1 MAMSLREHIGAILPQ
16 MTEIRHELHRHPELG
31 YQEYR
36 TSGRVMEL
44 LSDWNVEHVGG
55 LARGTGVL
63 AYLPATSDP
72 ANAPTVALRADMD
85 ALPIKE
91 DTGAAYASEHEGVMH
106 ACGHDGHTSILL
118 GTAQVLSQAER
129 PNNVLLVFQPA
140 EEGGA
145 GAKALCDDG
154 VLDGRVLGNPVDR
167 MFGLHGFPSGEVGHV
182 YTRNGP
188 MMAAASEFRMTV
200 AGKGTHA
207 AYPHFGIDPIVVAAH
222 IITALQTIAS
232 RAVNP
237 LDSVVVTVGKVEAGM
252 AHNVIPE
259 TAVLKG
265 TLRALNDE
273 TNQLGKEQI
282 GLISRSV
289 AAAFGATAEV
299 EWVGAY
305 PVTFNDPDATEHFRG
320 VARLT
325 LGDEFLHEEP
335 NPTMGAEDFSFYG
348 QRVPASFFFLGLRSG
363 HMDRFPNLHAPQ
375 FDFNDSALPVGIGM
389 MCALARS

>member
-1 MAMSLREHIGAILPQ
+1 MSLRDRIASVLPQ
-16 MTEIRHELHRHPELG
+16 ITEIRHDFHRHPELG
-31 YQEYR
+31 YQEVR
-36 TSGRVMEL
+36 TSGRVVEL
-44 LSDWNVEHVGG
+44 LSGWGVEHVAG

-63 AYLPATSDP
+63 GYLPATNDP

-118 GTAQVLSQAER
+118 GAAKVLSETER

-145 GAKALCDDG
+145 GAKALCEDG
-154 VLDGRVLGNPVDR
+154 VLDGRVLGKPVDH
-167 MFGLHGFPSGEVGHV
+167 MFGLHGFPMGQLGHV
-182 YTRNGP
+182 YTRNGAF
-188 MMAAASEFRMTV
+188 MAAASEFRMTIT
-200 AGKGTHA
+200 GKGTHA

-265 TLRALNDE
+265 TLRALNDA
-273 TNQLGKEQI
+273 TNQLGKDQI
-282 GLISRSV
+282 GLISHSV
-289 AAAFGATAEV
+289 AAAFGATAVV
-299 EWVGAY
+299 EWIGAY
-305 PVTFNDPDATEHFRG
+305 PVTFNDPDATDHFRG
-320 VARLT
+320 VARDT
-325 LGDEFLHEEP
+325 LGEEFLHEEAH
-335 NPTMGAEDFSFYG
+335 PTMGAEDFSFYG
-348 QRVPASFFFLGLRSG
+348 QRVSASFFFLGLRG
-363 HMDRFPNLHAPQ
+363 AHMESFPNLHAPQ
-375 FDFNDSALPVGIGM
+375 FDFNDGALPVGIEM

>member
-1 MAMSLREHIGAILPQ
+1 MSLRDRIAAVLPQ
-16 MTEIRHELHRHPELG
+16 VTEIRHDLHRHPELG
-31 YQEYR
+31 YQEIR
-36 TSGRVMEL
+36 TSGRVAEL
-44 LSDWNVEHVGG
+44 LSEWGIEHATG

-63 AYLPATSDP
+63 GYLPASNDP

-85 ALPIKE
+85 ALPIRE
-91 DTGAAYASEHEGVMH
+91 ETGVEYVSEHEGIMH

-118 GTAQVLSQAER
+118 GAAKVLKDAER

-154 VLDGRVLGNPVDR
+154 ILDGRVLGKPVDQ
-167 MFGLHGFPSGEVGHV
+167 MFGLHGFPGGQLGHV

-188 MMAAASEFRMTV
+188 MMAAASEFRMVIT
-200 AGKGTHA
+200 GKGTHA
-207 AYPHFGIDPIVVAAH
+207 AYPHFGIDTILVAAH
-222 IITALQTIAS
+222 IITALQTVAS

-259 TAVLKG
+259 TAILKG
-265 TLRALNDE
+265 TLRALNDT
-273 TNQLGKEQI
+273 TNNLGKEQI
-282 GLISRSV
+282 GRISRSV
-289 AAAFGATAEV
+289 AEAFGATATV

-320 VARLT
+320 VAREA
-325 LGDEFLHEEP
+325 LGAEFLHEEP

-348 QRVPASFFFLGLRSG
+348 QRVPASFFFLGLRSA
-363 HMDRFPNLHAPQ
+363 HMDSFPNLHAPT
-375 FDFNDSALPVGIGM
+375 FDFNDGALPVGIQM